1 MCLVCVCFRD
11 FVKSNKGKEKA
22 LSEVQFNALA
32 ALIEAGP
39 NSSHVGL
46 MWNFT
51 DHAVSLDLFFKVCYY
66 IINTYA
72 IYCCINS

>member
-1 MCLVCVCFRD
+1 M
-11 FVKSNKGKEKA
+11 KSNKGKEKA
-22 LSEVQFNALA
+22 LSEIQFNVLV

-51 DHAVSLDLFFKVCYY
+51 DHAVNLELYFRVCQFQKL
-66 IINTYA
+66 N
-72 IYCCINS
+72 

>member
-1 MCLVCVCFRD
+1 M
-11 FVKSNKGKEKA
+11 A
-22 LSEVQFNALA
+22 EVQFNALA

-51 DHAVSLDLFFKVCYY
+51 DHGVNLELYFKVS
-66 IINTYA
+66 I
-72 IYCCINS
+72 